1 MMVVAMIIPPL
12 SRKPL
17 VYLPLLGYPQRLS
30 LRVKYDSSGTTRQG
44 ITAKSYFHAIDQTR
58 GMCRYLLERIGNL
71 VDGPVVEALRVL
83 PELLQR
89 VTLEQ

>member
-1 MMVVAMIIPPL
+1 MIIPPL

-17 VYLPLLGYPQRLS
+17 IYLPPSGYPQRLS
-30 LRVKYDSSGTTRQG
+30 LRVKYDSSGKITRQG
-44 ITAKSYFHAIDQTR
+44 ITAKSYFHDQTR
-58 GMCRYLLERIGNL
+58 GICCYLLEHIGNL

-89 VTLEQ
+89 VTLE